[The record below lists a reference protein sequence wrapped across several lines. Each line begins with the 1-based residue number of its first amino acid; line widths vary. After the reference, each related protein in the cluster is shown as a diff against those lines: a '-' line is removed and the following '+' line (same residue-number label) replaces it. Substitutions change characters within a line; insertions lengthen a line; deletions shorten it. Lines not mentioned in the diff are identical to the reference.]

1 MIKDLG
7 IKTGPRIVQT
17 ELSEQTMKDNAE
29 VTKEPPAK
37 IQLGVGDISYAAE
50 MVKQQLSPVESE
62 PKSLM
67 DEIKKQRQAEQAE
80 RADVQEQQDV
90 MGEMNKA
97 NKQKGEMSKSS
108 SWWDPFHFFSR

>member
-7 IKTGPRIVQT
+7 IKTGTRIVET
-17 ELSEQTMKDNAE
+17 NSSDTDLKHNAE
-29 VTKEPPAK
+29 FTKEAPAK
-37 IQLGVGDISYAAE
+37 IQLGIGSLSYSAE

-67 DEIKKQRQAEQAE
+67 DEIQKQQQAEQAE
-80 RADVQEQQDV
+80 RADVQQMQDA

-97 NKQKGEMSKSS
+97 NRQKAEMSKSS
-108 SWWDPFHFFSR
+108 FWQDILHFFSS